1 MFDDKEKKAIDK
13 VCLDTL
19 KHSIVCYVLD
29 CWSREV
35 DHRLIQH
42 VNDYVEKG
50 GSLKDLLNRH
60 DNGLVDKI
68 MDGYVA
74 RREETA

>member
-1 MFDDKEKKAIDK
+1 MSGKKESTVDK
-13 VCLDTL
+13 VYLDTL
-19 KHSIVCYVLD
+19 KNSIVCYALD

-35 DHRLIQH
+35 DQRLIQH